1 MGKYGEIEVRGK
13 LGRIPGSNVALPRKM
28 VVKIWSEQDALKS
41 QIFAH

>member
-13 LGRIPGSNVALPRKM
+13 LGRIPGSNVALLRKM
-28 VVKIWSEQDALKS
+28 VDKIWSEQDALKS